1 MGSSLVA
8 ARGPIAIFRG
18 EHFPFYGTRF
28 QATLGAMPFAISAEL
43 RYRVFQRSTV
53 LLNLHALSTPHQ
65 SLSGEYFTV
74 TEGATCEFLPL
85 QIGEN
90 RYVRLDTGDLE
101 NLLITYSVT
110 AETQPVLRPISEVE
124 PVTAAAVHRTA
135 LPYLFPSRYCESD
148 RLFRLASK
156 TFDTSLHPLAQV
168 AAVCDWI
175 FENVDYLPG
184 STDAATS
191 AFDTVTQRA
200 GVCRDFAHLCIA
212 LCRAVSIPAR
222 YFTGYA
228 CNMNPPDFHACVE
241 VCVGNQWFIF
251 DPTRLSS
258 LNGLVRIATGRDAAD
273 TAFASIFGLM
283 EPASMMVS
291 CTAPSFTPWS
301 QQDLAGNAVLLEP

>member
-1 MGSSLVA
+1 MA
-8 ARGPIAIFRG
+8 
-18 EHFPFYGTRF
+18 
-28 QATLGAMPFAISAEL
+28 FAIAVEL
-43 RYRVFQRSTV
+43 RYKVFQRSMV

-65 SLSGEYFTV
+65 SLSEESFTV
-74 TEGATCEFLPL
+74 TEGATCEFLPP

-101 NLLITYSVT
+101 SLLITYSVN
-110 AETQPVLRPISEVE
+110 AETQPLLRSIPEVE

-148 RLFRLASK
+148 RLFRLATK
-156 TFDTSLHPLAQV
+156 TFDTSVHPLAQV

-175 FENVDYLPG
+175 YENVDYLTG

-228 CNMNPPDFHACVE
+228 CNMDPPDFHACVE

-251 DPTRLSS
+251 DPTRLSA

-273 TAFASIFGLM
+273 TAFASIFGSM
-283 EPASMMVS
+283 ELEFMTVS
-291 CTAPSFTPWS
+291 CSDPTFRPLSR
-301 QQDLAGNAVLLEP
+301 QELAGNAVLLEQ